1 MAVQKKEAAGDQS
14 QSKSQPK
21 SQPQSKNCYGLAKCV
36 LKGSVV
42 LQAVY
47 GHIRSPTTLDVVFG
61 KETALELVVVSED
74 GMVQSVC
81 EQTVFGTIKDL
92 AVLPWNDKCRA
103 AQPQT
108 YGKDLLVV
116 LSDSGNLSFLT
127 FSVEMHRFLAV
138 AHIHLSQSG
147 NLRRDLGRL
156 LAVESKGRAIAVAA
170 FEDSMAVF
178 PVTIAAGNNIVEEK
192 ILYPMES
199 IMQVVETETW
209 SSKGRETI
217 TGLGTIWS
225 MSFVSIEY
233 KASCKGGSILVLAVL
248 LHRSGA
254 VLNELQ
260 VLVCDTKERTIHLRS
275 RFTSSGPLALNV
287 AGIPAIPGFALLFR
301 NGDFILLDLMDPSN
315 PCVVSRVCLSRR
327 TVDEEINVLEEYG
340 SQEGDEEGSF
350 NVAASALLELS
361 DSRTSSEGRGDI
373 MCIDSEQSKSSSC
386 STAIS
391 SWSWEPDYFGNPRL
405 VLCLDVG
412 EVFIAEF
419 LFGGQ
424 DGIKITVSKCLYKC
438 SPCKALLWTKG
449 GFIAALVEMGDGQ
462 VLKIEEGA
470 LVCRSLIQNIAPILD
485 ISLVDYHNEKQDQ
498 MFACCGIG
506 REGSLRI
513 IRNGISVE
521 KLLSTPP
528 IYQGVTG
535 TWTMRMKHCDS
546 YHSFLVISFVEETR
560 VLSVGLN
567 FVDITDA
574 VGFDPD
580 ASTLACGLVEEGRV
594 VQVCRNEVRLC
605 APTTAAHPA
614 GLALSVPF
622 CTSWRPKN
630 LSISLGAIAWRTII
644 LAMSSPGIL
653 LMLGIRTLSS
663 GANELY
669 EIQRVKLQAEVS
681 CISIPQEEL
690 GPSSVPASIVG
701 LVEDSSHGTFP
712 NGVEIGKVCVVGTHK
727 PSVELLSMVP
737 GENFTAL
744 AVGSISLTNTM
755 GTAVSGCVPQD
766 VRLALFDRLYILSG
780 LRNGMLL
787 RYEWPISSIFS
798 SELPSPIS
806 ALNTPLDANRSFTVS
821 HERCHS
827 PDKTTFNK
835 MDTAEGS
842 FPVQLQLIAVRR
854 VGITPVFL
862 VPLCESLRSD
872 IIALSDRPW
881 LIQIARHSQRI
892 AYTSISFQ
900 PATHATPVSSFD
912 CPKGILFVA
921 DCSLHLVEMVHMK
934 RLNVQK
940 LLLGSTPRRVLYH
953 SESKSLL
960 VMRSECYE
968 DDSSPVSDICC
979 VDPLSGSLL
988 STFRLDPGETAKC
1001 MQLWKVGNEHVLV
1014 VGTGL
1019 SAGRAIMPSGEAESS
1034 KGRLLILQIEP
1045 IHSSR
1050 SGMVRSSAALSSIAA
1065 PSSPFHDG
1073 IGYNPENA
1081 TNSNVGGTPDEASCE
1096 GVRFEEG
1103 GGWQL
1108 TLKWHVSMP
1117 GIVLAVCPHL
1127 EQYILASAGN
1137 SLFCLGF
1144 PTDAPQRLRRICS
1157 VKTRFTITC
1166 IAVHLTRIA
1175 VGDCRDGILF
1185 YSYQED
1191 IKKLEQLYCDPV
1203 QRLVADC
1210 VLMDLDTAFVS
1221 DRRGN
1226 FCALSCPNLL
1236 EENASPEHNLTL
1248 SCWYHLGETIM
1259 KIQKGSFS
1267 YKPPMDDGM
1276 KACSRNDI
1284 LLDCADSAVV
1294 ASTLLGSVVI
1304 FIQLSR
1310 EEYDLLDAVQAR
1322 LASYPLTAPVLG
1334 NIHSEFRGRGSPV
1347 GVCKVLDGD
1356 MLAQFLELTSM
1367 QQQAVLAGQPG
1378 PTSDA
1383 ANSTALQRSI
1393 PVDQVLRLL
1402 ERVHNALN

>member
-147 NLRRDLGRL
+147 NLRRELGRL

-712 NGVEIGKVCVVGTHK
+712 NGVEIGKVCVIGTHK

-1284 LLDCADSAVV
+1284 LLDGADSAVV

>member
-199 IMQVVETETW
+199 IMQVETETW

-1284 LLDCADSAVV
+1284 LLDGADSAVV

>member
-712 NGVEIGKVCVVGTHK
+712 NGVEIGKVCVIGTHK

-979 VDPLSGSLL
+979 VDPLSGLLL

-1284 LLDCADSAVV
+1284 LLDGADSAVV

>member
-21 SQPQSKNCYGLAKCV
+21 SQPQPKNCYGLAKCV

-92 AVLPWNDKCRA
+92 AVLPWNDQCRA

-147 NLRRDLGRL
+147 NLRRELGRL

-192 ILYPMES
+192 IVYPMES
-199 IMQVVETETW
+199 IMQVVGTETW
-209 SSKGRETI
+209 SSKGGETI

-248 LHRSGA
+248 LHRRGA

-275 RFTSSGPLALNV
+275 RFTSPGPLALNV

-301 NGDFILLDLMDPSN
+301 NGDFILLDLMEPSN

-361 DSRTSSEGRGDI
+361 DSRTSSAGRGDI
-373 MCIDSEQSKSSSC
+373 MCIDSEQSKASSS

-419 LFGGQ
+419 LLGGQ
-424 DGIKITVSKCLYKC
+424 DGIKINVSACLYKC

-462 VLKIEEGA
+462 VLKVEEGG

-498 MFACCGIG
+498 MFACCGMG

-669 EIQRVKLQAEVS
+669 EIQKVKLQAEVS

-798 SELPSPIS
+798 SELPSPNS

-821 HERCHS
+821 YESYHS

-835 MDTAEGS
+835 MDTTEGS

-900 PATHATPVSSFD
+900 PATHATPVSSSD

-921 DCSLHLVEMVHMK
+921 DCSLHLVEMVHTK

-960 VMRSECYE
+960 VMRSECCE

-1001 MQLWKVGNEHVLV
+1001 MQLWKVGSEQVLV

-1050 SGMVRSSAALSSIAA
+1050 SGMVCSSSASSSIAA
-1065 PSSPFHDG
+1065 PGSPFHDG
-1073 IGYNPENA
+1073 MGYNPENA
-1081 TNSNVGGTPDEASCE
+1081 TNINAGGNPDEASCE

-1103 GGWQL
+1103 RGWQL

-1117 GIVLAVCPHL
+1117 GIVLAVCPYL

-1144 PTDAPQRLRRICS
+1144 PTDAPQRLRRIS
-1157 VKTRFTITC
+1157 FVKTRFTITC

-1236 EENASPEHNLTL
+1236 EENASPERNLTL
-1248 SCWYHLGETIM
+1248 SCWYHLGEAIM

-1267 YKPPMDDGM
+1267 YKLPMDDGM

-1284 LLDCADSAVV
+1284 LLDGADSAVV

-1322 LASYPLTAPVLG
+1322 LAAYPLTAPVLG
-1334 NIHSEFRGRGSPV
+1334 NIHSQFRGRGSPV

>member
-1284 LLDCADSAVV
+1284 LLDGADSAVV

>member
-116 LSDSGNLSFLT
+116 LSDSGNLSFLN

-1284 LLDCADSAVV
+1284 LLDGADSAVV

>member
-979 VDPLSGSLL
+979 VDPLSGLLL

-1284 LLDCADSAVV
+1284 LLDGADSAVV